1 MYKIKCAKLKCVKVK
16 VENQMHIKAYEVN
29 GLTMESINFMLIQG
43 MKSHSRIFQS
53 TEKLLMNFE

>member
-1 MYKIKCAKLKCVKVK
+1 MCGTKICKVK

-29 GLTMESINFMLIQG
+29 GLNMESINFMLIQSI
-43 MKSHSRIFQS
+43 KSHSRIFQS